1 MWYNIPIRWWIMF
14 TGEYI
19 HSFDNKGRV
28 IIPSKFRDELG
39 EVFYIGK
46 GLDKCL
52 FVYPIQAWE
61 EFIGKLKNLSAFNKE
76 ERFFLRQ
83 FVSGFTECT
92 FDKQGRLIVPPNL
105 REFSNLKEDVA
116 IIGVIDKIEIW
127 NKENWDAYSNSEEF
141 DFDSIAEKMS
151 ELGIGL

>member
-1 MWYNIPIRWWIMF
+1 MF

-19 HSFDNKGRV
+19 HTFDNKGRV

-39 EVFYIGK
+39 EIFYIGK

-52 FVYPIQAWE
+52 FVYPLQAWE
-61 EFIGKLKNLSAFNKE
+61 EFVGKLKNLSAFNKE

-83 FVSGFTECT
+83 FISGFTECT
-92 FDKQGRLIVPPNL
+92 FDKQGRLLVPPNL
-105 REFSNLKEDVA
+105 RAFSNLKEDVA

-127 NKENWDAYSNSEEF
+127 NKESWEAYSNSEEF

>member
-1 MWYNIPIRWWIMF
+1 MF

-19 HSFDNKGRV
+19 HSFDMKGRV
-28 IIPSKFRDELG
+28 IIPSKYRDELG

-46 GLDKCL
+46 GLDRCL
-52 FVYPIQAWE
+52 YVYPIQTWE
-61 EFIGKLKNLSAFNKE
+61 EFIGKLKNLSTFNKE

-83 FVSGFTECT
+83 FISGFTECS
-92 FDKQGRLIVPPNL
+92 FDKQGRLLVPPNL
-105 REFSNLKEDVA
+105 REFSNLVDEVV

-127 NKENWDAYSNSEEF
+127 NKQSWEAYSNNEEF
-141 DFDSIAEKMS
+141 DFDGIAEKMS

>member
-1 MWYNIPIRWWIMF
+1 MF

-19 HSFDNKGRV
+19 HTFDLKGRV

-39 EVFYIGK
+39 ENFYIGK

-52 FVYPIQAWE
+52 YIYPISTWE
-61 EFIGKLKNLSAFNKE
+61 EFVGKLKNLSTFNRE
-76 ERFFLRQ
+76 ERFFVRQ
-83 FVSGFTECT
+83 FISGFSEGS
-92 FDKQGRLIVPPNL
+92 FDKQGRLLVPPNL
-105 REFSNLKEDVA
+105 REFSNLKDDVA

-127 NKENWDAYSNSEEF
+127 NKEAWNNYSNSDEF

>member
-1 MWYNIPIRWWIMF
+1 MF

-19 HSFDNKGRV
+19 HSFDSKGRV

-105 REFSNLKEDVA
+105 REFSNLKDDVA

-127 NKENWDAYSNSEEF
+127 NKENWDAYSNNEEF